1 MCNLNILIKHNNIDN
16 INIVGFMQSVTSN
29 SYASNSHSEGVYCD
43 FGNKLIKSLNKID
56 YEKLRTEL
64 NKSKIIITHQR
75 YATSGEGVKY
85 AHPFMNNDFVVVH
98 NGIINH
104 FKDNQDTANNHSD
117 TFAFFNVFNKMF
129 NKRIKDN
136 NNRNVV
142 ITEIIKELFEAD
154 KGSYSIFIYDR
165 INNKGYYFK
174 DSVTNIHIYKSKD
187 YLYITTNDKN
197 NLFLTMLNQK
207 FIEYDIKKRI
217 IYDINIEKL
226 GVYNLFEWKNTTTQ
240 HNYSTSNKKNKKKKQ
255 QQSNK
260 DNFSLNN
267 YSYDN
272 SGFMDYIKCSSC
284 NQVIIGVVNV
294 KNNNY
299 YCEEC
304 IKDNQKINAFIDDG
318 Y

>member
-1 MCNLNILIKHNNIDN
+1 
-16 INIVGFMQSVTSN
+16 
-29 SYASNSHSEGVYCD
+29 
-43 FGNKLIKSLNKID
+43 
-56 YEKLRTEL
+56 
-64 NKSKIIITHQR
+64 
-75 YATSGEGVKY
+75 
-85 AHPFMNNDFVVVH
+85 MNNDFVVVH

-272 SGFMDYIKCSSC
+272 SGFMDYIQCSSC